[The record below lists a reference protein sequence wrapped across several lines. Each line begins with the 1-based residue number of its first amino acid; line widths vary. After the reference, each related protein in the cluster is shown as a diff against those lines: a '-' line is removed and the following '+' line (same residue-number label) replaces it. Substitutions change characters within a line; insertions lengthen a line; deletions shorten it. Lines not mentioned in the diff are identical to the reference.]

1 MLVVSA
7 IDSYTT
13 GKGLLDLVNELNKFI
28 LSKFGSLIVT
38 LRQKEERRLLS
49 GWFMWLMEYRF

>member
-7 IDSYTT
+7 SDSYTT

-28 LSKFGSLIVT
+28 PSKIWQPLAT
-38 LRQKEERRLLS
+38 LRQNEERRLCPDDLC
-49 GWFMWLMEYRF
+49 G